1 VTVPEERETWH
12 HGLVARWWAEFNVA
26 SDEELTFY
34 RAAIERYGQP
44 ALDLGCGTGRMLVPL
59 AASGLDVDG
68 CDVSDDML
76 AYCRSK
82 AASAGLTPQLF
93 QQSGDELALP
103 RKYGT
108 IYICDSF
115 GTVGSLAALERIHEH
130 LAPGGALVFNTSL
143 PFEDAERWPYWLP
156 DGRRG
161 LPEPWPP
168 EAMARKR
175 AANGEEI
182 SLRSRTIGFDPL
194 EQLATREIEATL
206 WRDGRAVTTE
216 VHTLHTRTFFRN
228 ELLVMLSHAG
238 FSAVTVAGGYDG
250 RPVSADNVHLVFTA
264 RK

>member
-1 VTVPEERETWH
+1 VTAPEGRETWH

-34 RAAIERYGQP
+34 RGAIERYGQP

-68 CDVSDDML
+68 CDVSADML
-76 AYCRSK
+76 AYCRTK
-82 AASAGLTPQLF
+82 TASAGVAPKLF

-108 IYICDSF
+108 IYICDSW
-115 GTVGSLAALERIHEH
+115 GTVGSLAALGRCSEH
-130 LAPGGALVFNTSL
+130 LAPGGALVFNVSL
-143 PFEDAERWPYWLP
+143 PYGESDRWMYWVP
-156 DGRRG
+156 EGRRD
-161 LPEPWPP
+161 LPEPWGKTSG
-168 EAMARKR
+168 RKR

-182 SLRSRTIGFDPL
+182 ELRTRTIAFDPL
-194 EQLATREIEATL
+194 EQMATREIEATL
-206 WRDGRAVTTE
+206 WRDGRTVATE

-228 ELLVMLSHAG
+228 EVLVMLAHAG
-238 FSAVTVAGGYDG
+238 FSAVAVTGGYDG
-250 RPVSADNVHLVFTA
+250 RPVSADDLHLVFTA